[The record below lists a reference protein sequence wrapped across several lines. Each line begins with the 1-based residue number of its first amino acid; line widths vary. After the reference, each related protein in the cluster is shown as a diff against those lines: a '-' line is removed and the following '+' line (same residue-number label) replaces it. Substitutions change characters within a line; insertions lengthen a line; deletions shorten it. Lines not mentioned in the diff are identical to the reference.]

1 MTIMPIPCQ
10 TLSRLMR
17 KIIEEVTNMKKLE
30 CIIRPNKLE
39 EISDALNLYGIQ
51 GMTVTQVMGC
61 GLQKGR
67 REVYRGTVYDIHLL
81 PKIKLE
87 IVIPDDWV
95 DDIIKIIRQ
104 KANTGEIGD
113 GKIFISNIENA
124 VRIRTGEQGNA
135 AI

>member
-1 MTIMPIPCQ
+1 
-10 TLSRLMR
+10 
-17 KIIEEVTNMKKLE
+17 MKKLE
-30 CIIRPNKLE
+30 CIIRPNKLD

-51 GMTVTQVMGC
+51 GMTVSQVMGC

-81 PKIKLE
+81 PKIKIEL
-87 IVIPDDWV
+87 VIPDNWV
-95 DDIIKIIRQ
+95 DDIIKIIRE

-113 GKIFISNIENA
+113 GKIFVSPIENA
-124 VRIRTGEQGNA
+124 IRIRTGEQGNS